1 MAKRRA
7 TCSDPLTSDQR
18 RLNMSRIRGANT
30 KPELMVR
37 RGLHAQGL
45 RFRLHDHKLPGSPDL
60 VFAST
65 RAIVLIHGCFWH
77 GHDCPLGV
85 QPRSNAAFWDA
96 KIGRNQQR
104 DQLVSD
110 QLGSLGWRVATVW
123 ECALRGRTRLPAET
137 VLGALTRFVRKDL
150 HLNSIEIRGETGL
163 DENTFH
169 PGLDK

>member
-1 MAKRRA
+1 MARRRA

-37 RGLHAQGL
+37 RGLHSQGL

-60 VFAST
+60 VFASA

-77 GHDCPLGV
+77 GHDCALGV

-104 DQLVSD
+104 DRLVND
-110 QLGSLGWRVATVW
+110 QLSSLGWRVATVW
-123 ECALRGRTRLPAET
+123 ECALRGRTRLPPEA
-137 VLGALTRFVRKDL
+137 VLGALTRFVRTDL
-150 HLNSIEIRGETGL
+150 HLKSIEIRGGQKC
-163 DENTFH
+163 
-169 PGLDK
+169 G